1 MRESGGNGISQA
13 LDQLSDLSERETV
26 RIGDIVEK
34 LGVSSFASLMLV
46 FTLVSAS
53 PASAIP
59 GVTAM
64 VGIIVAILVAQMIAG
79 KKSVWLPQ
87 AILRRKIGGEKLRKG
102 VEWLRPPV
110 GFVERI
116 LRRRLTYVLHRPFL
130 YIPLVLILCIALF
143 MPVMEIVPTSGSI
156 ASTVIAFFAASLL
169 MRDGVLALLSMALML
184 SVPLAVWHFGFS
196 G

>member
-1 MRESGGNGISQA
+1 MHESGGNGISQA

-34 LGVSSFASLMLV
+34 LGASSFASLMLV

-196 G
+196 S